1 MTEDVVLP
9 TLVKVNQAFA
19 SRAPTQRV
27 IDTLTRLEGGGSFGD
42 LATAQPFRLT
52 AFRALLRDFPSYD
65 PAALWLHA
73 YDVEVEIGET
83 DPFSNGSPTAGP
95 PSLSTSAAF
104 PPMSTSD

>member
-73 YDVEVEIGET
+73 YDVEVEIGEA
-83 DPFSNGSPTAGP
+83 DPFSNGSVTAGP
-95 PSLSTSAAF
+95 QSPSGSVAFPGTSTS
-104 PPMSTSD
+104 

>member
-19 SRAPTQRV
+19 SRAPTQRI

-52 AFRALLRDFPSYD
+52 AFRALLRDFPAYD

-73 YDVEVEIGET
+73 YDVEVEIAEV
-83 DPFSNGSPTAGP
+83 DPTLNGSPTPPP
-95 PSLSTSAAF
+95 PSANTSAVS
-104 PPMSTSD
+104 PGMSTS